1 MRGPMTHHRCDCEDR
16 VIALEN
22 EIEELTARLARVE
35 RLTIADYDAEEC
47 LPIVIGDPD
56 EDDGA

>member
-1 MRGPMTHHRCDCEDR
+1 MTHHRCDCEDR

-47 LPIVIGDPD
+47 LPIIIGDPD
-56 EDDGA
+56 ENDGA